1 MNINVYQL
9 CALAL
14 LVACQQT
21 MDVDIPKEEP
31 QRIMPIT
38 KEFTFSE
45 LPNATI
51 GKKIANPLSIENVRM
66 AFNQLDP
73 ISKAGFTEDDII
85 PTHHYVA
92 FTPSNDEEL
101 AAIQSIDEEQI
112 VIHYFP
118 LDYEVSDGIITPDER
133 FMTNGY
139 SFYWAY
145 VPVSYDLSSINC
157 PYVTYYDIVALDD
170 EIIETKT
177 GSKLSVSI
185 IDELLKKTYSLCGI
199 ELNPIIQTK
208 ADVHPSG
215 YVKFY
220 DTDYNSFRPVDGFKV
235 RAVRGTHQCWMNCN
249 ASGYFYSS
257 DTFKYAFQYE
267 FMFRRDNFEIVK
279 NNDSNFAIIKLSG
292 QTGPINVN
300 FQDDE
305 SCVMAT
311 IDRAAITYYY
321 GNNLGLVRPP
331 SPSDNTRRLTI
342 HAKFSSAS
350 NVYEV

>member
-235 RAVRGTHQCWMNCN
+235 RAVRGTHQC
-249 ASGYFYSS
+249 
-257 DTFKYAFQYE
+257 
-267 FMFRRDNFEIVK
+267 
-279 NNDSNFAIIKLSG
+279 
-292 QTGPINVN
+292 
-300 FQDDE
+300 
-305 SCVMAT
+305 
-311 IDRAAITYYY
+311 
-321 GNNLGLVRPP
+321 
-331 SPSDNTRRLTI
+331 
-342 HAKFSSAS
+342 
-350 NVYEV
+350 